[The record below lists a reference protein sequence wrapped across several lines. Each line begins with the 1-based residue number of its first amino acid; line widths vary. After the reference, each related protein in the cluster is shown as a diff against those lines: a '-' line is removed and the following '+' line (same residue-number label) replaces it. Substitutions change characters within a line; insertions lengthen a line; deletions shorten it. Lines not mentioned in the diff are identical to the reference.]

1 MVLFL
6 DEMVG
11 VLEVF
16 NDVFSV
22 VMKESQVLEL
32 VGVWL
37 GAVEKLELVRR
48 VLLFLVVQ
56 PATPFFEVLNM
67 STPLI

>member
-37 GAVEKLELVRR
+37 GAVEKLELVRL
-48 VLLFLVVQ
+48 VLLFVVVY